1 MTSRHATEPL
11 ALSLAGIA
19 DPRGSGSILDTGRVS
34 GIKLADDGTASAVL
48 AVDGLP
54 AAAARALE
62 TEIITRLRQVPGVAR
77 VRIIQTSERHVSGPT
92 ADANGLASVR
102 HVVAVAS
109 GKGGVGKSTVAANLA
124 LALRRRGLAVGL
136 LDADIHGPSA
146 HILLGIRTRA
156 TATSDRRLIPVAAH
170 GLKVLG
176 MGLMADP
183 DRAVAW
189 RGPMISGAM
198 VQMGPGAD
206 WGQLDVLI
214 VDMPPGTGDIQ
225 ITLAQKLRPAG
236 VVLVTTPQALAVADA
251 RRAAALF
258 RQLDVPVLGTIAN
271 MARIDAPGGK
281 LLHPFGKADA
291 PKLEAALGAPLVAA
305 LPLDPAVTAA
315 SDQGTPLAT
324 GPVAE
329 TLAGVAARLW
339 EELEARRA

>member
-1 MTSRHATEPL
+1 MPTRDLSDRL
-11 ALSLAGIA
+11 AESLADLA
-19 DPRGSGSILDTGRVS
+19 DPRDGRALAQSGRLS
-34 GIKLADDGTASAVL
+34 GLKLADDGTASAIL

-54 AAAARALE
+54 PRAAQALE
-62 TEIITRLRQVPGVAR
+62 AEIVGRLRRVPGVAR
-77 VRIIQTSERHVSGPT
+77 VRIIQTSERHLGGTTPE
-92 ADANGLASVR
+92 ADGLARVR

-124 LALRRRGLAVGL
+124 LALRRQGLAVGL

-146 HILLGIRTRA
+146 HILLGITGRA
-156 TATSDRRLIPVAAH
+156 EASSARRLIPVEAH
-170 GLKVLG
+170 GLRVLG

-189 RGPMISGAM
+189 RGPMIAGAV

-206 WGQLDVLI
+206 WGALDCLV

-236 VVLVTTPQALAVADA
+236 AVLVTTPQALAVADA

-258 RQLDVPVLGTIAN
+258 RQLDVTLLGTIAN
-271 MARIDAPGGK
+271 MAWIEGPAGR
-281 LLHPFGKADA
+281 LHPFGKVDPAA
-291 PKLEAALGAPLVAA
+291 LAAALGAPLLAE

-315 SDQGTPLAT
+315 SDRGTPLAT
-324 GPVAE
+324 GPVADA
-329 TLAGVAARLW
+329 LAAVAAKL
-339 EELEARRA
+339 RAALATRGP